1 MGMGLGSL
9 MYMNNKLKNNKN
21 LLNSKKSKYKENR
34 KVSKNNSLNQLKF
47 KDVSD
52 EELASIK
59 SKIRETSKLQKRKSI
74 VLNIVLFISVIAL
87 LLFLYFLVK

>member
-1 MGMGLGSL
+1 MGLGSL
-9 MYMNNKLKNNKN
+9 MDMNNKLKNNKN

>member
-9 MYMNNKLKNNKN
+9 MDMNNKLKNNKN